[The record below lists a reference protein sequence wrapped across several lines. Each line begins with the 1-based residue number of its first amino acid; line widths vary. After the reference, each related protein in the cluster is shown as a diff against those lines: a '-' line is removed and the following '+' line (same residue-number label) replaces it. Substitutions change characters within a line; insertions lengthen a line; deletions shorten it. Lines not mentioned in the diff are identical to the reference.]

1 MVQLFGLEIFQTQ
14 FFGSPFGGARH
25 DLHQS
30 AGADTGACVG
40 DETAFLAHQAIHIGG
55 IQVDVARANQH
66 FIVKRHGVAV
76 IHIKQLGALA
86 GVDATVPDFEFAGP
100 LCNRK
105 FLAVSHAPALA
116 LGIDHAGGVVP
127 FAHAVLAYAY
137 VNRMNCAL

>member
-1 MVQLFGLEIFQTQ
+1 M
-14 FFGSPFGGARH
+14 
-25 DLHQS
+25 
-30 AGADTGACVG
+30 
-40 DETAFLAHQAIHIGG
+40 
-55 IQVDVARANQH
+55 
-66 FIVKRHGVAV
+66 KRHGVAV

-137 VNRMNCAL
+137 VYRMNRALQTRQGFDRFHFSHCRRGRAGW